1 MGPLG
6 RKVVT
11 PNPPF
16 SAVGGAERGVRGHNF
31 STQWSHCFGF
41 GPSRSPFL
49 VLASPGAHFWFWE
62 ALKGGLG
69 VTTFRPNGPTV
80 LVLAPPG
87 ACLREA
93 CPNLSPCPNL
103 AHFPLVSFSL
113 TRSKPCEMTSDT
125 KIIDSIYNAIENVQ

>member
-16 SAVGGAERGVRGHNF
+16 SAVGGAERG
-31 STQWSHCFGF
+31 GF
-41 GPSRSPFL
+41 
-49 VLASPGAHFWFWE
+49 
-62 ALKGGLG
+62 G

-87 ACLREA
+87 AHFWFWEA
-93 CPNLSPCPNL
+93 LKGGSGSQLFDPMEPVDEKLWVWPLPEPIFGFGLSRSP
-103 AHFPLVSFSL
+103 FLVL
-113 TRSKPCEMTSDT
+113 GGAQRR
-125 KIIDSIYNAIENVQ
+125 

>member
-41 GPSRSPFL
+41 GPSQSPFL

-62 ALKGGLG
+62 ALKGGSGSQLFDPMEP
-69 VTTFRPNGPTV
+69 VDEKFWVWPLP
-80 LVLAPPG
+80 
-87 ACLREA
+87 E
-93 CPNLSPCPNL
+93 
-103 AHFPLVSFSL
+103 LVSGKL
-113 TRSKPCEMTSDT
+113 VR
-125 KIIDSIYNAIENVQ
+125 IYPPVRI